1 MDKKNYLI
9 KVLTQL
15 ESIRSEATQ
24 LKKIVE
30 KDYLDDFDIQSIIN
44 ALNKAIINTKNKL
57 LKDKFKNALLILK
70 KIQKLEAESKKQDEK
85 ELKELEHMFEML

>member
-9 KVLTQL
+9 KVLVQL
-15 ESIRSEATQ
+15 EPIRSEATQ

-30 KDYLDDFDIQSIIN
+30 KDYLDDFDIQNIIN

-70 KIQKLEAESKKQDEK
+70 KIQELEAESKKQDEK
-85 ELKELEHMFEML
+85 DLKELEHMFEML